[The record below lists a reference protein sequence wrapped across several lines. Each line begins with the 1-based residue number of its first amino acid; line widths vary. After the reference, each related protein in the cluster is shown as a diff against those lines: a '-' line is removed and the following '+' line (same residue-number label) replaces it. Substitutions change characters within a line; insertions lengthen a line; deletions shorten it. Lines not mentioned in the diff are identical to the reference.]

1 MQIEVARGS
10 CAPECRGEP
19 FLLLRFRVDGFGFS
33 ERSGSDEIADAYT
46 LLLRRL
52 YDFLRLFGG
61 IIGDDCPTTHDAH
74 SATHNRLPVSHSK
87 ILAKCI
93 RNTSA

>member
-1 MQIEVARGS
+1 MQIEVPGVS
-10 CAPECRGEP
+10 PPKCRGEL
-19 FLLLRFRVDGFGFS
+19 FLLLRFRVDDFGFS
-33 ERSGSDEIADAYT
+33 ERSGSDEIADANT
-46 LLLRRL
+46 LLLGRL

-61 IIGDDCPTTHDAH
+61 IIGKDCPATHDAH

>member
-1 MQIEVARGS
+1 
-10 CAPECRGEP
+10 
-19 FLLLRFRVDGFGFS
+19 
-33 ERSGSDEIADAYT
+33 
-46 LLLRRL
+46 
-52 YDFLRLFGG
+52 LRLFGG
-61 IIGDDCPTTHDAH
+61 IIGKDCPATHDAH